1 MQWYEEIMETAQ
13 TAVDYVCSVLD
24 AGTFTDEARQ
34 VLSDFGAVMD
44 SIADYLSREEGTLVE
59 KCRRYALNAA
69 HSADKTLAAHT
80 AEEARQLFSYE
91 VRPLVLDLRY
101 QLDLEYN
108 ILRHP
113 EREEEHLAET
123 LAAFEAARKRPRR
136 TDFKYRVSIIV
147 PAYNKV
153 EFSRCAIESLFRHT
167 DFSRGDIELITIND
181 GSSDETEAYFNSLP
195 HTKKINLKHNVYNHL
210 GWGIARHIAEGE
222 YVVYF
227 SNDAVATEHWLE
239 NLLAVHAAEQ
249 DVFWVVPTCN
259 EECISNAQGIPVDYA
274 NTFEDMEKMQAFAAR
289 NNVSNPLLWEERAI
303 LMPFVSVVPNL
314 FDVPE
319 IRADYRYIMCDFEDD
334 DFSATLRRAGFR
346 QILAKDTF
354 VHHFGGVT
362 LNEVRTKRGNYK
374 SLVSMRPVFHRKW
387 KVDPWESRGHLHFM
401 DAFLK
406 ELPADSSPVRV
417 LVIEPMFGEGLL
429 SIRNYFRKLR
439 QKVVIDTLV
448 TDTRY
453 LLDVRSMADN
463 VLQTDTLDHLAEDL
477 HEHYDII
484 IVGAPLNNLPIRRI
498 LPFFQS
504 CHEYLRPYGFVY
516 ASLRN
521 YNSFEH
527 TMESL
532 PNSIPHLAYD
542 TVMPLDGR
550 RTYPVARLISAV
562 RKQFSEEAVQVG
574 YITGVHH
581 FANEE
586 SVVMSICAALG
597 TMEDDRV
604 YLQQFFSG
612 DIVVLCIHK
621 GIADKVKSLV

>member
-13 TAVDYVCSVLD
+13 TAVDYAGSVLD

-44 SIADYLSREEGTLVE
+44 SVADYLSREEGTLVE

-80 AEEARQLFSYE
+80 SEEARQLFFYE
-91 VRPLVLDLRY
+91 VRPLVLDLRI

-123 LAAFEAARKRPRR
+123 LAAFEAARKRSHR

-195 HTKKINLKHNVYNHL
+195 HEKKINLKYNVYNHL
-210 GWGIARHIAEGE
+210 GWGIARHIVEGE

-239 NLLAVHAAEQ
+239 NLLAIHAAEK

-259 EECISNAQGIPVDYA
+259 EDCISNGQGIPVDYA
-274 NTFEDMEKMQAFAAR
+274 NTFEDMEKMQVFAAR
-289 NNVSNPLLWEERAI
+289 NNMSNPLLWEERAI

-319 IRADYRYIMCDFEDD
+319 IRADYRYVMCDFEDD
-334 DFSATLRRAGFR
+334 DFSAMLRRSGFR

-354 VHHFGGVT
+354 VHHFGGAT
-362 LNEVRTKRGNYK
+362 LNDVRTKRGNYK
-374 SLVSMRPVFHRKW
+374 SIVSMRPVFRAKW
-387 KVDPWESRGHLHFM
+387 QVDPWESRGHLAFLE
-401 DAFLK
+401 DFLK
-406 ELPADSSPVRV
+406 EQDIRDSHVYV
-417 LVIEPMFGEGLL
+417 LMIEPMFGEGLL
-429 SIRNYFRKLR
+429 AVRNYFHKLR
-439 QKVVIDTLV
+439 QSVVIDAVV
-448 TDTRY
+448 TDVRY
-453 LLDVRSMADN
+453 LSDVRSMADN
-463 VLQTDTLDHLAEDL
+463 IVHMDTLDHLAEEIHDL
-477 HEHYDII
+477 YDII
-484 IVGAPLNNLPIRRI
+484 IIAAPLNNLPITRI
-498 LPFFQS
+498 LPFFHG
-504 CHEYLRPYGFVY
+504 CHEHLRPNGFVY
-516 ASLRN
+516 ALLRN

-532 PNSIPHLAYD
+532 PNEVPFLTYD
-542 TVMPLDGR
+542 IIMPLDGR
-550 RTYPVARLISAV
+550 RTYPVARLIAAL
-562 RKQFSEEAVQVG
+562 RAQYTETAVQIG
-574 YITGVHH
+574 YVTGAQYFGATEP
-581 FANEE
+581 FAQ
-586 SVVMSICAALG
+586 SIYAALG
-597 TMEDDRV
+597 TPENDRA
-604 YLQQFFSG
+604 YLCQFLSG
-612 DIVVLCIHK
+612 DSVVFRIR
-621 GIADKVKSLV
+621 KV

>member
-13 TAVDYVCSVLD
+13 AAVDYVGSVLD

-44 SIADYLSREEGTLVE
+44 SVADYLSREEGTLVE

-80 AEEARQLFSYE
+80 PEEARQLFFYE
-91 VRPLVLDLRY
+91 VRPLVLDLRI

-123 LAAFEAARKRPRR
+123 LAAFEAARKRSHR

-153 EFSRCAIESLFRHT
+153 EFSRCAIDSLFRHT

-195 HTKKINLKHNVYNHL
+195 HEKKINLKYNVYNHL
-210 GWGIARHIAEGE
+210 GWGIARHIVEGE

-239 NLLAVHAAEQ
+239 NLLAIHAAEK

-259 EECISNAQGIPVDYA
+259 EDCISNGQGIPVDYA
-274 NTFEDMEKMQAFAAR
+274 NTFEDMEKMQVFAAR
-289 NNVSNPLLWEERAI
+289 NNMSNPLLWEERAI

-319 IRADYRYIMCDFEDD
+319 IRADYRYVMCDFEDD
-334 DFSATLRRAGFR
+334 DFSAMLRRSGFR

-354 VHHFGGVT
+354 VHHFGGAT

-374 SLVSMRPVFHRKW
+374 SIVSMRPVFRAKW
-387 KVDPWESRGHLHFM
+387 QVDPWESRGHLAFLE
-401 DAFLK
+401 DFLK
-406 ELPADSSPVRV
+406 EQDIRDSHVHV
-417 LVIEPMFGEGLL
+417 LMIEPMFGEGLL
-429 SIRNYFRKLR
+429 AVRNYFHKLR
-439 QKVVIDTLV
+439 QSVVIDAVV
-448 TDTRY
+448 TDVRY
-453 LLDVRSMADN
+453 LSDVRSMADN
-463 VLQTDTLDHLAEDL
+463 IVHMDTLDHLAEEIHDL
-477 HEHYDII
+477 YDII
-484 IVGAPLNNLPIRRI
+484 IIAAPLNNLPITRI
-498 LPFFQS
+498 LPFFHG
-504 CHEYLRPYGFVY
+504 CHEHLRPNGFVY
-516 ASLRN
+516 ALLRN

-532 PNSIPHLAYD
+532 PNEVPFLTYD
-542 TVMPLDGR
+542 IIMPLDGR
-550 RTYPVARLISAV
+550 RTYPVARLIAAL
-562 RKQFSEEAVQVG
+562 RAQYTETAVQIG
-574 YITGVHH
+574 YVTGAQYFGATEP
-581 FANEE
+581 FAQ
-586 SVVMSICAALG
+586 SIYAALG
-597 TMEDDRV
+597 TPENDRA
-604 YLQQFFSG
+604 YLCQFLSG
-612 DIVVLCIHK
+612 DSVVFRIR
-621 GIADKVKSLV
+621 KV

>member
-1 MQWYEEIMETAQ
+1 MQWYEGIMETAQ
-13 TAVDYVCSVLD
+13 AAVDYVGSVLD
-24 AGTFTDEARQ
+24 AERFTDEARQ

-80 AEEARQLFSYE
+80 PEEARQLFSYE
-91 VRPLVLDLRY
+91 VRPLVLDLRI

-108 ILRHP
+108 ILRYP

-123 LAAFEAARKRPRR
+123 LAAFEAARKRSHR

-153 EFSRCAIESLFRHT
+153 EFSRCAIDSLFRHT

-195 HTKKINLKHNVYNHL
+195 HEKKINLKYNVYNHL
-210 GWGIARHIAEGE
+210 GWGIARHIVEGE

-227 SNDAVATEHWLE
+227 SNDAVATELWLE
-239 NLLAVHAAEQ
+239 NLLAIHAAEK

-259 EECISNAQGIPVDYA
+259 EDCISNGQGIPVDYA
-274 NTFEDMEKMQAFAAR
+274 NTFEDMEKMQVFAAR

-319 IRADYRYIMCDFEDD
+319 IRADYRYVMCDFEDD
-334 DFSATLRRAGFR
+334 DFSAMLRRSGFR

-354 VHHFGGVT
+354 VHHFGGAT

-374 SLVSMRPVFHRKW
+374 SIVSMRPVFRAKW
-387 KVDPWESRGHLHFM
+387 QVDPWESRGHLAFLE
-401 DAFLK
+401 DFLK
-406 ELPADSSPVRV
+406 EQDIRDSHVHV
-417 LVIEPMFGEGLL
+417 LMIEPMFGEGLL
-429 SIRNYFRKLR
+429 AVRNYFHKLR
-439 QKVVIDTLV
+439 QSVVIDAVV
-448 TDTRY
+448 TDVRY
-453 LLDVRSMADN
+453 LSDVRSMADN
-463 VLQTDTLDHLAEDL
+463 IVHMDTLDHLAEEIYEL
-477 HEHYDII
+477 YDII
-484 IVGAPLNNLPIRRI
+484 IIAAPLNNLPITRI
-498 LPFFQS
+498 LPFFHG
-504 CHEYLRPYGFVY
+504 CHEHLRPNGFVY
-516 ASLRN
+516 ALLRN

-532 PNSIPHLAYD
+532 PNEVPFLTYD
-542 TVMPLDGR
+542 IIMPLDGR
-550 RTYPVARLISAV
+550 RTYPVARLIAAL
-562 RKQFSEEAVQVG
+562 RAQYTETAVQIG
-574 YITGVHH
+574 YVTGAQYFGATEP
-581 FANEE
+581 FAQ
-586 SVVMSICAALG
+586 SIYAALG
-597 TMEDDRV
+597 TPENDRA
-604 YLQQFFSG
+604 YLCQFLSG
-612 DIVVLCIHK
+612 DSVVFRIR
-621 GIADKVKSLV
+621 KV